1 MSLMAQLKSETA
13 EVHAR
18 TESHLRFLAA
28 DFTLAEYRETL
39 LRFLGF
45 YRPCEAALTHATA
58 GSSLEHFV
66 RERLKTPAISHD
78 LALLGCTDA
87 EVAAT
92 PDTGNLPRLDTPASA
107 LGMMYVLE
115 GATLGG
121 AIVARHLRQHFGW
134 SVVEGTNQAGAQV
147 EQTRPLQFFTVY
159 GDQLR
164 DRWRAFAELT
174 EQHASPEN
182 SPRICAVACQTFSRF
197 EGWLQPVSKL
207 AG

>member
-1 MSLMAQLKSETA
+1 MSLMAQLKRETA

-45 YRPCEAALTHATA
+45 YRPCEAALTNATS
-58 GSSLEHFV
+58 GSTFEHFV
-66 RERLKTPAISHD
+66 RERLKTPAISQD
-78 LALLGCTDA
+78 LALLGFTEA

-92 PDTGNLPRLDTPASA
+92 PDSGNLPRLDTPASA

-134 SVVEGTNQAGAQV
+134 SDAEGSNEADSRA
-147 EQTRPLQFFTVY
+147 ERRPLQFFTLY

-182 SPRICAVACQTFSRF
+182 SPRICAVAYQTFSRF

>member
-1 MSLMAQLKSETA
+1 MSLMAQLKRETS

-58 GSSLEHFV
+58 GSTFEHIV
-66 RERLKTPAISHD
+66 RERLKTPAISQD
-78 LALLGCTDA
+78 LALLGCSAA

-92 PDTGNLPRLDTPASA
+92 PDSANLPRLDTPASA

-121 AIVARHLRQHFGW
+121 AIVARHLRQRFGW
-134 SVVEGTNQAGAQV
+134 SGVEGSDHAGAQV
-147 EQTRPLQFFTVY
+147 DRARPIHFFTIY
-159 GDQLR
+159 GDELR

-174 EQHASPEN
+174 EQHASTEN